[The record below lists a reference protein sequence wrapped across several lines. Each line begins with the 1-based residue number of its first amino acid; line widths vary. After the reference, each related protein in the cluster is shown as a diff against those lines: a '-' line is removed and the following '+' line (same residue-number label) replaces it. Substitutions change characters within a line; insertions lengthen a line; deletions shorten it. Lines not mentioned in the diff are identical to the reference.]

1 MRRYDG
7 LPTERARVFLSAGQ
21 FVGILQRA
29 RGGDERNQRARFQ
42 SFCGTKVL
50 YSQGNSSPWRELRS
64 ELDAC
69 ICALIWHM
77 HCFPRASYKQ
87 LWRVAQWR
95 VRKKILVLR
104 AVAGPVAAAVH
115 PAAAVA
121 GAAAPLEVAAVEWA
135 AAARAVVVVTKA
147 AAVKVVA
154 AADAQVV
161 AAEARVVEGKAAGAV
176 VDVPAAVVDKVVA
189 EAAAAGR
196 EAVDLPVEVAAPPV
210 AVEWE
215 EAVPPAV
222 AVVDALAVVGEA
234 GEVVNL
240 SHSCGAARD
249 CAAPL
254 FY

>member
-1 MRRYDG
+1 LHVCSNMAYA
-7 LPTERARVFLSAGQ
+7 LLSSRQ
-21 FVGILQRA
+21 LQ
-29 RGGDERNQRARFQ
+29 
-42 SFCGTKVL
+42 
-50 YSQGNSSPWRELRS
+50 
-64 ELDAC
+64 
-69 ICALIWHM
+69 
-77 HCFPRASYKQ
+77 Q

-121 GAAAPLEVAAVEWA
+121 GAAAPLEVAAVEWGAVAKA
-135 AAARAVVVVTKA
+135 AAAVTKA
-147 AAVKVVA
+147 EEAAVKVVEG
-154 AADAQVV
+154 VTK
-161 AAEARVVEGKAAGAV
+161 AEAAKVVEVKAAGA

-189 EAAAAGR
+189 EAAAVVR
-196 EAVDLPVEVAAPPV
+196 EAEDRAAAVARPV

-215 EAVPPAV
+215 EAVPLAV
-222 AVVDALAVVGEA
+222 AVVDALAVAEEA

-240 SHSCGAARD
+240 SHSGGAARN